1 MPKKLPIL
9 IIDSRERQPL
19 DISDDPDFEGSITQK
34 LDAGDYSLVGLESI
48 VAIERKAN
56 CDELWMNLSSKKG
69 RERLKRE
76 MERFK
81 KIKYR
86 FIIIEQGYDEFV
98 DPTSYYVNKSRRN
111 KFSPYMP
118 VSVIMRELI
127 DYMISFDVHV
137 IFAGTKARSLIKKI
151 LLQVY
156 RNHDTDTE
164 ISS

>member
-1 MPKKLPIL
+1 MAKKLPTL

-48 VAIERKAN
+48 IAIERKAS
-56 CDELWMNLSSKKG
+56 CDELWMNLSSKRG

-81 KIKYR
+81 KIKHR
-86 FIIIEQGYDEFV
+86 FIIVEQDYGEIV
-98 DPTSYYVNKSRRN
+98 DPSSYYVNKAGRN

-127 DYMISFDVHV
+127 DYMTSFDVHV

-156 RNHDTDTE
+156 KNHDPDTE